1 MGGFVTKHPEKK
13 PEVKD
18 KIKDKEHVKMTPE
31 QKAAKFKIL
40 ATKRGEKAI
49 KYIEL
54 LGNLSAKNYVYTED
68 QVKILFGAMREAV
81 NDTEKMFSA
90 KQKVEKVR
98 IQL

>member
-1 MGGFVTKHPEKK
+1 MSDNKQHQK
-13 PEVKD
+13 PVVSVKD
-18 KIKDKEHVKMTPE
+18 KSKGKEYVKLTPE
-31 QKAAKFKIL
+31 QKAGKFKTL

-68 QVKILFGAMREAV
+68 QVKILFSALRDAV
-81 NDTEKMFSA
+81 NDTEKMFTV